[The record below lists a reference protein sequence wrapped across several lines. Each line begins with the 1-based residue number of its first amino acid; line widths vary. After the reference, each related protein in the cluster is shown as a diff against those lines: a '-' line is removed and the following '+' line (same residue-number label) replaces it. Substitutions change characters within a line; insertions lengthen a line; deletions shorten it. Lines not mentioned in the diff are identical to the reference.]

1 MIKENLKSIIIQK
14 TPLDTIIE
22 TFECGDYIEV
32 TGRAGGDILT
42 YRIYSNGQVVER

>member
-1 MIKENLKSIIIQK
+1 MVKENLKSIILQK

-32 TGRAGGDILT
+32 TGHAGGDVLT

>member
-1 MIKENLKSIIIQK
+1 MVKENLKSIILQK

-22 TFECGDYIEV
+22 TFECRDYIEV
-32 TGRAGGDILT
+32 TGRAGGDVLT

>member
-22 TFECGDYIEV
+22 TFECSDYIEV